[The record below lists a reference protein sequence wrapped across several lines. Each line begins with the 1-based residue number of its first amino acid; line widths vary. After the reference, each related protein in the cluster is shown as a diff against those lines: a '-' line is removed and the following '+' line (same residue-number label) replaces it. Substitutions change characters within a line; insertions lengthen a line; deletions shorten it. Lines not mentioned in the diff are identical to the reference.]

1 MVRTFLIRVWLRVR
15 YYHRGLSL
23 SGTVLRVLRDGLAK
37 VGIKIEPYYLMQE
50 GFRADKPLYAEKTF
64 TEKTFTEKTF
74 TEKTFTE
81 KTFTEYEFGF
91 LSTKDMAAIAALPDR
106 DVAYDELVGRLQ
118 AGQVCF
124 GVKCQEDI
132 VAFTWCDFT
141 ECAFSSYHAF
151 PLRENE
157 AYLFDAYTAE
167 SFRGKGIASDTRYRC
182 YQELAKR
189 GKTVLY
195 SRTVSLNAPAMR
207 FKNKLH
213 AEVLE
218 SAVLVE
224 LFYRWR
230 FSIRLRDY
238 RTEPNR

>member
-1 MVRTFLIRVWLRVR
+1 MVKSPL
-15 YYHRGLSL
+15 YHRGLSV
-23 SGTVLRVLRDGLAK
+23 SGTVLRVLRDVLAK

-50 GFRADKPLYAEKTF
+50 GFRANKPLYA
-64 TEKTFTEKTF
+64 
-74 TEKTFTE
+74 EKTFTE

-91 LSTKDMAAIAALPDR
+91 LSTEDMATIEALPDR
-106 DVAYDELVGRLQ
+106 DVAYDELVRRLQ

-124 GVKCQEDI
+124 GVKCQGEI

-157 AYLFDAYTAE
+157 AYLSDAYTVE
-167 SFRGKGIASDTRYRC
+167 SFRGKGIASYTRYRC

-195 SRTVSLNAPAMR
+195 SRTVSLNAPAMK

-238 RTEPNR
+238 RNEPNR

>member
-1 MVRTFLIRVWLRVR
+1 MIQTFLIRVWLRVR
-15 YYHRGLSL
+15 YHTRGLSL
-23 SGTVLRVLRDGLAK
+23 SGVVLRVLRDGLAK
-37 VGIKIEPYYLMQE
+37 AGIKIEPYYLMQE

-81 KTFTEYEFGF
+81 YEFGF
-91 LSTKDMAAIAALPDR
+91 LSTEDMATIAALPDR
-106 DVAYDELVGRLQ
+106 DVANAELVRRLQ

-124 GVKCQEDI
+124 GVKCQEEI

-141 ECAFSSYHAF
+141 ECAFSSYQAF
-151 PLRENE
+151 PLCENE
-157 AYLFDAYTAE
+157 AYLFDAYTVE
-167 SFRGKGIASDTRYRC
+167 SFRGKGIASYTRYRC

-238 RTEPNR
+238 RNEPNRSQPFC